1 MSLIPLAGRL
11 LAAAPLVFAADV
23 QAQPAAPALESPP
36 LTVEQIMQAP
46 ETWIGAWP
54 EMPFWTDAGDH
65 VYFRWNPQGQFDG
78 DSLFAAPAA
87 GGEPEQLAP
96 AERRALGPRFEGFHA
111 DPLAYSADLQR
122 RVYADGGDLYLY
134 DRSTDRRRRL
144 TRTPGREQSPRF
156 HPDDAGRV
164 VFVQDDNVYA
174 LDLAGSIEQLTDLRE
189 GTAPAD
195 ADTSDQRAYLY
206 DQQERLFETLRETR
220 RRRLAGETI
229 RERDDLARGL
239 PPTHYVGSRSIGQLQ
254 LDPAE
259 RFATFTLSDESGA
272 DPTLLVDFVTES
284 GYAEEISARPK
295 VGDEFTAA
303 DFFVHDLQRD
313 TVYQVDFRT
322 LPGATDPPDYAVAK
336 GATADSS
343 RAFSV
348 YGPYWNRDGSAAVL
362 DVRTRDNKDRWLAR
376 LDAETGALTNLDR
389 QRDEAWIAGPGIS
402 WWGGQSDVGWLPD
415 GETFWFQS
423 ERTGYSHL
431 YTVDVQSGA
440 LTAVTSGDFEVESA
454 VVTRDGRHFV
464 FQSSE
469 GSPYERHVWRVGVG
483 VDVGGGA
490 RERLTRLP
498 GRTDFALH
506 PAGDRL
512 ALLHST
518 SNRPPEVHVMAL
530 GEAPVQITESP
541 LPTWLAA
548 YPWQEAEIVEV
559 PASDGAQVPA
569 RVYRPED
576 HGAEPNGAAVL
587 FVHGAGYLQNAH
599 GWWSGYFREWM
610 FHHLL
615 AQRGYVVLDLD
626 FRASAGHGRDWR
638 TAVYRHMGGR
648 DLQDYVD
655 ASRWLGETRGVDPER
670 VAIYGGSYG
679 GFIALMALFTE
690 PEHFGGGAALRAVT
704 DWAHYNEVYTGNIL
718 NAPAAD
724 PEAYGRSSPVE
735 FAGGL
740 EDPLVICHGLIDANV
755 QPQDV
760 FRLAQ
765 RLIELGKE
773 DWELALYPVEGHG
786 FTEPSSW
793 TDEYRRVLDL
803 VEQSVGTPVAT
814 ERGEG

>member
-1 MSLIPLAGRL
+1 MRL
-11 LAAAPLVFAADV
+11 LAALPLVFVAAAH
-23 QAQPAAPALESPP
+23 AQPAADLPP

-54 EMPFWTDAGDH
+54 EMPFWTDAGDR
-65 VYFRWNPQGQFDG
+65 VYFRWNPQGRFDG
-78 DSLFAAPAA
+78 DSLFAAPAT
-87 GGEPEQLAP
+87 GGDPEQLAP
-96 AERRALGPRFEGFHA
+96 AERRALAPRHAGFHA
-111 DPLAYSADLQR
+111 DPLTYSADRQR
-122 RVYADGGDLYLY
+122 RVYEDGGDLYLY
-134 DRSTDRRRRL
+134 DLAADERRRL
-144 TRTPGREQSPRF
+144 TRTPGRESDPRF

-164 VFVQDDNVYA
+164 VFVRGDNVYA
-174 LDLAGSIEQLTDLRE
+174 LDLDGGIEQLTDLRS

-195 ADTSDQRAYLY
+195 ADTTEQRAYLF
-206 DQQERLFETLRETR
+206 DQQERLFETLREAR
-220 RRRLAGETI
+220 RRRLAADSI
-229 RERDDLARGL
+229 DARDEAARGL
-239 PPTHYVGSRSIGQLQ
+239 PPTHYVGGRTIGQLQ
-254 LDPAE
+254 VDPTE
-259 RFATFTLSDESGA
+259 RFATFTLSDEQPS

-295 VGDEFTAA
+295 VGDAFAA
-303 DFFVHDLQRD
+303 SDFFVHDLQRD

-322 LPGATDPPDYAVAK
+322 LPGATDPPDYAVER
-336 GATADSS
+336 GETADSS
-343 RAFSV
+343 RAFSAF
-348 YGPYWNRDGSAAVL
+348 GPYWNRDGSLAVL
-362 DVRTRDNKDRWLAR
+362 DVRTRDNKDRWIAR
-376 LDAETGALTNLDR
+376 LDPATGALASLDR

-402 WWGGQSDVGWLPD
+402 WWGGGSDLGWLP
-415 GETFWFQS
+415 GGRRLWFQS

-431 YTVDVQSGA
+431 YTVDVPSGEVR
-440 LTAVTSGDFEVESA
+440 AVTGGDFEVESA
-454 VVTRDGRHFV
+454 VLTPDGRHFV

-469 GSPYERHVWRVGVG
+469 GSPYERHVWRVGV
-483 VDVGGGA
+483 DGGA
-490 RERLTRLP
+490 RERLTHRS

-506 PAGDRL
+506 PSGDRL

-530 GEAPVQITESP
+530 GGAPVQITDSP
-541 LPTWLAA
+541 MPDWLR
-548 YPWQEAEIVEV
+548 YGWQEAEIVEV
-559 PASDGAQVPA
+559 PASDGARVPA
-569 RVYRPED
+569 RIYRPED
-576 HGAEPNGAAVL
+576 HGAAPNGAAVL
-587 FVHGAGYLQNAH
+587 FVHGAGYLQNVH
-599 GWWSGYFREWM
+599 NWWSGYFREWM

-615 AQRGYVVLDLD
+615 AQQGYVVLDLD
-626 FRASAGHGRDWR
+626 YRASAGYGRDWR

-679 GFIALMALFTE
+679 GFITLMALFTE

-724 PEAYGRSSPVE
+724 PVAYARSSPIE
-735 FAGGL
+735 FAEGL

-803 VEQSVGTPVAT
+803 VEQSVGEPVPA